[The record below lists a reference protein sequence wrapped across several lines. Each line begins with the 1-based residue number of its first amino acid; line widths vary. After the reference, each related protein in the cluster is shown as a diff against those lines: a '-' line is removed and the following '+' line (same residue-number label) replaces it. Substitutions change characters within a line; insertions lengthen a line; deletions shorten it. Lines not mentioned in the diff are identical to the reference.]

1 MRRVLALSTAVILSY
16 CLMDAFARDGGE
28 AAGHTGA
35 AVFSAEI
42 APIGDVSVVARS
54 DDAQAPVSEPAA
66 PNSAP
71 AAATM
76 GELADPAEKPAVHSA
91 PVAVPQPKIRTAVVV
106 PHAASRHAPKP
117 VAASPAATEPSAAP
131 YVAPVVERPIAIAQR
146 STTTGGCSGG
156 RWSQPDAAGV
166 PVLVCN

>member
-54 DDAQAPVSEPAA
+54 DEAQAPVSEPAA
-66 PNSAP
+66 P
-71 AAATM
+71 AAVTVAIE
-76 GELADPAEKPAVHSA
+76 GEANAYAEKPAVHSA
-91 PVAVPQPKIRTAVVV
+91 PVAVAQPKIRTAVVV

-117 VAASPAATEPSAAP
+117 VTASPAATEPSAAP

-146 STTTGGCSGG
+146 SATTGGCSGG

>member
-54 DDAQAPVSEPAA
+54 DEVQAPVSEPAA
-66 PNSAP
+66 PSSATVS
-71 AAATM
+71 ATM
-76 GELADPAEKPAVHSA
+76 GELADSAEKPAVHTA
-91 PVAVPQPKIRTAVVV
+91 PVVAQAQPKVRTAVV
-106 PHAASRHAPKP
+106 PHAASRHASNPI
-117 VAASPAATEPSAAP
+117 AASPATTEPATAP
-131 YVAPVVERPIAIAQR
+131 YVAPVVERPIAVAQR
-146 STTTGGCSGG
+146 NITTGGCSGS